1 MTTDNEA
8 DEMRHGFAKA
18 ALTPEEYEE
27 YRRLKA
33 KIMAAIGKSGVGGRA
48 TSDRKKVSS
57 ALNGRKGGRPR
68 KPDDQLKRPRREPKP
83 PEQ

>member
-1 MTTDNEA
+1 MTEA
-8 DEMRHGFAKA
+8 DDAMRHGFAKA

-33 KIMAAIGKSGVGGRA
+33 KISALIGKTGMGGRSKSKA
-48 TSDRKKVSS
+48 KQAASR
-57 ALNGRKGGRPR
+57 LNGRKGGRPR